1 MSFQAYIDTIKAKTG
16 LDPEDFRAVAEE
28 RGLLAADVKVAQIV
42 DWLKTDYDLGRG
54 HAMALVTTFRTI
66 RAADSDPVDV
76 LDSHFAGA
84 KARWRPEYE
93 SLLDSLK
100 TLGPVR
106 TQATH
111 SYISL
116 LKGKAKFAVIA
127 VTAGRLDIGIKLK
140 ATDPTERFEASGNWN
155 SMVTHRVRITDADQI
170 DTEVLEW
177 LRRAYDAA

>member
-16 LDPEDFRAVAEE
+16 LDPEDFRVIAEE
-28 RGLLAADVKVAQIV
+28 RGLLAADVKVGQIV
-42 DWLKTDYDLGRG
+42 DWLKADYDLGRG

-76 LDSHFAGA
+76 LDKHFAGA
-84 KARWRPEYE
+84 KAHWRPEYE

-106 TQATH
+106 AQATH

-127 VTAGRLDIGIKLK
+127 VTGDRLDLGIKLK
-140 ATDPTERFEASGNWN
+140 SAEPTERFEASGSWN
-155 SMVTHRVRITDADQI
+155 SMVTHRVRITDADQL

-177 LRRAYDAA
+177 LRKAYEAA